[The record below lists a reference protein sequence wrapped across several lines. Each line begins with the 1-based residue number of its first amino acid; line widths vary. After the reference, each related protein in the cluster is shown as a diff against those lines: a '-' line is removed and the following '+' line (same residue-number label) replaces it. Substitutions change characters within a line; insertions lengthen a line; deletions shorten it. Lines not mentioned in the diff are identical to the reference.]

1 MSSYVAPLTD
11 LKFQLR
17 AVGGLDHVLSL
28 PPFEGIDAE
37 TVQQILDE
45 GGRFAGEVLAPANRA
60 GDTTPAR
67 LENGTVRTSPGFAEA
82 YRQFSAGGW
91 NAVPFEA
98 EHGGQGLPWLV

>member
-1 MSSYVAPLTD
+1 MSDYTAPLAD

-28 PPFEGIDAE
+28 PKFEGVDAE
-37 TVQQILDE
+37 TVGQILDE
-45 GGRFAGEVLAPANRA
+45 GGRFAREVLAPTNRA

-82 YRQFSAGGW
+82 
-91 NAVPFEA
+91 
-98 EHGGQGLPWLV
+98 